1 MSKTNYT
8 IAMWHYPYRSVIE
21 NVEFFISEG
30 LTGLSIAQRH
40 IIEVINNGQDELLA
54 RLLTDNHILLT
65 THGQLPPT
73 HSSEDVGVFQTNM
86 TKIARWQEKYHCID
100 IISFDVLDPIR
111 DNVKPYLDY
120 VLETVPDCKVAVE
133 DFGLTASERVQIE
146 YLKSNPRF
154 GYLLD
159 IGHMYLRLV
168 GRDLYP
174 QHSILIHKP
183 DECKT
188 VGEPTLEQFR
198 EAFDSKEFPVFE
210 IHLHNNDG
218 SKDMHHFLQC
228 GTLDMEIIFSLL
240 KERNF
245 EGVIT
250 IEAAPGYEF
259 ECTYPESDIRILED
273 VDYLKKHMEE
283 K

>member
-1 MSKTNYT
+1 M
-8 IAMWHYPYRSVIE
+8 
-21 NVEFFISEG
+21 
-30 LTGLSIAQRH
+30 
-40 IIEVINNGQDELLA
+40 
-54 RLLTDNHILLT
+54 
-65 THGQLPPT
+65 
-73 HSSEDVGVFQTNM
+73 
-86 TKIARWQEKYHCID
+86 
-100 IISFDVLDPIR
+100 
-111 DNVKPYLDY
+111 KPYLDY
-120 VLETVPDCKVAVE
+120 VLETVPNCKVAVE
-133 DFGLTASERVQIE
+133 DFGLTASERVQI
-146 YLKSNPRF
+146 
-154 GYLLD
+154 
-159 IGHMYLRLV
+159 
-168 GRDLYP
+168 
-174 QHSILIHKP
+174 
-183 DECKT
+183 
-188 VGEPTLEQFR
+188 TLEQFR

>member
-1 MSKTNYT
+1 MNKLNYT

-21 NVEFFISEG
+21 NVEFFISKG

-40 IIEVINNGQDELLA
+40 IIEVIDNGQEEKLAKLLQ
-54 RLLTDNHILLT
+54 DNHILLT
-65 THGQLPPT
+65 VHGQMSVS
-73 HSSEDVGVFQTNM
+73 HAEEDVATFHSNIRKV
-86 TKIARWQEKYHCID
+86 AAWQDKYHCIH

-111 DNVKPYLDY
+111 DRVKPYIDFVLDQI
-120 VLETVPDCKVAVE
+120 PDCKVAVE
-133 DFGLTASERVQIE
+133 DFGLNASEREQVE

-159 IGHMYLRLV
+159 IGHMYLRLC

-174 QHSILIHKP
+174 QHSILMHKP

-188 VGEPTLEQFR
+188 VGEPNIEQFR
-198 EAFDSKEFPVFE
+198 EAFDSKEFPIFE

-218 SKDMHHFLQC
+218 CKDMHHFLRC
-228 GTLDMEIIFSLL
+228 GTLDMNIMFTLL
-240 KERNF
+240 KEREF
-245 EGVIT
+245 QGVIT
-250 IEAAPGYEF
+250 IESAPGYEF

-273 VDYLKKHMEE
+273 VEYLKQNME
-283 K
+283 